1 MMRRGG
7 PAGALDRRSTVAAA
21 GPAAGPG
28 HALYAHVTLMAMA
41 EEERLWGGTTLE
53 ARRAERCERLLEAG
67 TELLGTGG
75 ANAVTVRAVCRESR
89 LSERYFY
96 ESFTDREALL
106 IAVHDA
112 ISERARDAIAEAVM
126 ASDPDP
132 ESLARAGLEAFT
144 FFLEEDRRRGRI
156 LLSEPFANETLVR
169 HGATTV
175 PGFAAMLAGQITAR
189 FGDDVDQIDARLT
202 SVGLVGALTHLYLGW
217 LNGTIDVPR
226 QRLVDH
232 GVALILSAGPTSSA

>member
-1 MMRRGG
+1 M
-7 PAGALDRRSTVAAA
+7 AA
-21 GPAAGPG
+21 
-28 HALYAHVTLMAMA
+28 
-41 EEERLWGGTTLE
+41 EERLWGGTTLE
-53 ARRAERCERLLEAG
+53 ARRAERCDRLLEAG

-75 ANAVTVRAVCRESR
+75 ASAVTVRAVCRESR

-126 ASDPDP
+126 ASDPAP
-132 ESLARAGLEAFT
+132 EHLARAGLEAFT
-144 FFLEEDRRRGRI
+144 LFLEEDRRRGRI
-156 LLSEPFANETLVR
+156 LLSEPFANETPVR
-169 HGATTV
+169 HGATTL
-175 PGFAAMLAGQITAR
+175 PGFAVMFAGQITAR
-189 FGDDVDQIDARLT
+189 YGEDGVDPVDARLT

-226 QRLVDH
+226 ERLVDH
-232 GVALILSAGPTSSA
+232 GVALILSAAPTTSA

>member
-1 MMRRGG
+1 
-7 PAGALDRRSTVAAA
+7 
-21 GPAAGPG
+21 
-28 HALYAHVTLMAMA
+28 MAMA

-53 ARRAERCERLLEAG
+53 ARKAERCDRLLEAG

-75 ANAVTVRAVCRESR
+75 ATAVTVRAVCRESK

-96 ESFTDREALL
+96 ESFNDRDALL

-126 ASDPDP
+126 AAEPTP

-169 HGATTV
+169 HGAATV

-189 FGDDVDQIDARLT
+189 FGEDGVDQVDARLT